1 MVAIGC
7 GIDEYIALNPAFK
20 GNRGVAG
27 VAAGGAV
34 PLLPPPLPPATTWS
48 TAALLWFRNFSSRRH
63 FALRLLNHTCN
74 RHNDGAFV
82 TISVQPHTRRRRHG
96 ISHHPHSSAFALVR
110 ARSRSTTLFCFLSE
124 ENSPSPSPPYCL
136 TLSPSL
142 SPFFLPLYSTEP
154 LVYSRGSAKSNTQ
167 TLFSHLVRTDSASL
181 HETLLQFVN
190 YDWAVVRREIEL
202 LLLAWPFPV
211 QHHSLRSLAHPL
223 YMFLPT
229 APSLSRIYTR
239 LFSSFL
245 IVLQIAPRK
254 SVL

>member
-27 VAAGGAV
+27 VAAGGAA

-110 ARSRSTTLFCFLSE
+110 ARSRSFTLH
-124 ENSPSPSPPYCL
+124 NSLLLPLRRERPHPPRAHL
-136 TLSPSL
+136 VVSPSL
-142 SPFFLPLYSTEP
+142 LYPPFFCLSI
-154 LVYSRGSAKSNTQ
+154 R
-167 TLFSHLVRTDSASL
+167 
-181 HETLLQFVN
+181 
-190 YDWAVVRREIEL
+190 
-202 LLLAWPFPV
+202 
-211 QHHSLRSLAHPL
+211 
-223 YMFLPT
+223 
-229 APSLSRIYTR
+229 PSLSCTPEVARNLTPR
-239 LFSSFL
+239 HSFRTSCE
-245 IVLQIAPRK
+245 QTHEFARDAPPIC
-254 SVL
+254 